1 MADRRQGDR
10 REPEKGVI
18 KIQFKDAVI
27 YVVLAAIIIISII
40 FNIVLGIKLHHYREL
55 YEESIFMDTMDD
67 NFIEDDYIDEI
78 E

>member
-18 KIQFKDAVI
+18 KIPFKDAVI
-27 YVVLAAIIIISII
+27 YVVLAAIIIISIV
-40 FNIVLGIKLHHYREL
+40 FNIVLAIKLHHYREL
-55 YEESIFMDTMDD
+55 YEESTFVDTIDD
-67 NFIEDDYIDEI
+67 DFIEEDIDEI